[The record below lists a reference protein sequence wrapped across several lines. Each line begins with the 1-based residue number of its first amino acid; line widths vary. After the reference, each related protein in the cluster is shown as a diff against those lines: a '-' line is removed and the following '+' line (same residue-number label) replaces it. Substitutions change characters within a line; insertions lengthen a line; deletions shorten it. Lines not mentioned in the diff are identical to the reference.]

1 MTDWLFRREDS
12 PVPLAVLQRIN
23 DFGIQTFDLVRPPS
37 RFWGGD
43 QAPSVVQL
51 RVDARRVR
59 RVDSPAQLLRG
70 LPPGETWRGTSRRSQ
85 SRLLAWFLVCE
96 DPERRLE
103 AQTIVTLAH
112 QASLVRHLL
121 QQPVRRFMVAD
132 EVGLGK
138 TVEAGLFVREL
149 LSRQPGL
156 RIVYLAPARL
166 VSNVRREFERL
177 GLAFRSWVSGSD
189 RDATLTDGR
198 ILASIHRACHPTHF
212 EGFVGTPGWDLIVVD
227 ECHHLSDW
235 SKGGGAPVRKMRLVQ
250 ELLKRLRPGGR
261 LLLLS
266 GTPHQGS
273 PVRFENLLFLL
284 REEDEAESALA
295 GRVIYRTKD
304 DVQDWDG
311 NPLFPRRQ
319 VNPPLVLDL
328 GIEHKRWLEQ
338 IHELF
343 EPQADLPSQARQRA
357 AGWRAGMALQWATSS
372 VEAGLGYLVRQAVRA
387 GWSPDEPSLRA
398 ALAVLRPYRGGSPT
412 EALESLFARIC
423 AEVDRQIEVG
433 DVEDI
438 EDQEEDDP
446 SPAPWS
452 PDFAQLAAV
461 LRQGVEIYNACPDD
475 KWQFLDKRV
484 LRGAGTEK
492 VVLFAQPIE
501 TVTALAR
508 YLERT
513 YGEAPSLIVGNQDEA
528 ERKDMIDRFW
538 RPDGPRFLVSSRAGG
553 EGLNLQVARRLVHVD
568 VPWNPM
574 ELEQRVGRVH
584 RFRSTRTILVDTIVV
599 KDSREEHAYQIARDK
614 LREIASTM
622 VPDDAVE
629 SLFSRVMALVP
640 PEELLVILGDRPT
653 SPFSADE
660 SRRLQNLVVEGF
672 NSWRSFDQRFKEQH
686 RQIRALDPGLARWA
700 DLERFVKEQL
710 NAQPAEGYSAL
721 RFRGQDGEVVEASE
735 RANVVR
741 IAGQP
746 YACGD
751 YGGMPVTGAD
761 GTTADQLGLN
771 VTAVAEVLRACAFPE
786 SPTGAA
792 QLRLA
797 EPVPTVCE
805 GLGRV
810 FGVLCLA
817 RQTVRTEDQ
826 VWVESRVSLHVHVLK
841 AGAEAREV
849 HGEAKGELLRAVL
862 AASARLNPESAP
874 ELLESLV
881 NEEQRLVETLR
892 YPSEQELDT
901 GIRHAI
907 TPLLAAVITVGRGR
921 QEEEGLE

>member
-23 DFGIQTFDLVRPPS
+23 DFGIQTFDLVRPPG
-37 RFWGGD
+37 RFWGES
-43 QAPSVVQL
+43 QPPSVVQL

-59 RVDSPAQLLRG
+59 RLDTPALLLRG

-85 SRLLAWFLVCE
+85 TRLLAWFLVCE

-103 AQTIVTLAH
+103 AQAIVTLAH

-121 QQPVRRFMVAD
+121 QQPVRRFLVAD

-156 RIVYLAPARL
+156 RVLYLAPARL

-177 GLAFRSWVSGSD
+177 HLTFRSWVSGAD
-189 RDATLTDGR
+189 RDATLTDSR
-198 ILASIHRACHPTHF
+198 ILASIHRACHPAHF
-212 EGFVGTPGWDLIVVD
+212 NDFAGTAPWDLIVVD

-250 ELLKRLRPGGR
+250 DLLKRLRPGGR

-273 PVRFENLLFLL
+273 PVRFENLLYLL
-284 REEDEAESALA
+284 REEDEPESALA

-319 VNPPLVLDL
+319 VNSPLVLNL
-328 GIEHKRWLEQ
+328 GPEHRSWLEM

-343 EPQADLPSQARQRA
+343 EPQAELPSQARRRA

-387 GWSPDEPSLRA
+387 GWSVQEPALRA
-398 ALAVLRPYRGGSPT
+398 ALSVLRPYRGGPPQ
-412 EALESLFARIC
+412 EPLETLFARIC
-423 AEVDRQIEVG
+423 AEVDRQVQVG

-438 EDQEEDDP
+438 EDQDEELTVSTWRPDP
-446 SPAPWS
+446 
-452 PDFAQLAAV
+452 AQLSAV
-461 LRQGVEIYNACPDD
+461 LLQGVAIYHANPDD
-475 KWQFLDKRV
+475 KWKFLDDRV
-484 LRGAGTEK
+484 LKGAPGEK

-513 YGEAPSLIVGNQDEA
+513 YGAPPSLIVGNQDEE
-528 ERKDMIDRFW
+528 ERQAMIDRFW

-584 RFRSTRTILVDTIVV
+584 RFRSTRTIVVDTIVV

-614 LREIASTM
+614 LRDIASTM
-622 VPDDAVE
+622 VPDDAME

-640 PEELLVILGDRPT
+640 PEELLEILGDRPT
-653 SPFSADE
+653 SPFSVDE
-660 SRRLQNLVVEGF
+660 SRRLQDLVVQGYQ
-672 NSWRSFDQRFKEQH
+672 SWRSFDERFKEQH
-686 RQIRALDPGLARWA
+686 RQIRALDPGLARWT
-700 DLERFVKEQL
+700 DLERFAREQL
-710 NAQPAEGYSAL
+710 DAQPVEGFSAL

-735 RANVVR
+735 RANVLRMGERV
-741 IAGQP
+741 

-751 YGGMPVTGAD
+751 YGGMPVTGSNGAL
-761 GTTADQLGLN
+761 AEQLGLN
-771 VTAVAEVLRACAFPE
+771 VPAVAEALRATAFPAP
-786 SPTGAA
+786 PTGAA
-792 QLRLA
+792 HLRMA
-797 EPVPTVCE
+797 EPLSSACE

-817 RQTVRTEDQ
+817 RQTVRTEEQ
-826 VWVESRVSLHVHVLK
+826 VWVESSSSLHVYVLRP
-841 AGAEAREV
+841 GGEAMEV
-849 HGEAKGELLRAVL
+849 LGVAKGELLRGL
-862 AASARLNPESAP
+862 FTASARITPESAP
-874 ELLESLV
+874 DLVDSLI
-881 NEEQRLVETLR
+881 NEEQRLIEALR
-892 YPSEQELDT
+892 YPSEEELEA
-901 GIRHAI
+901 GVRHAI
-907 TPLLAAVITVGRGR
+907 TPLLAAVVAVGRGR
-921 QEEEGLE
+921 QDEEVTE